1 MRRFPFFFPLFLLL
15 AVLAIPVGGNSGG
28 IFPSDNPSA
37 YGLKRKNI
45 PGTSVALHVV
55 ECPELYTEGLDTL
68 AKTRFWRT
76 LVKTG
81 KDTLIFYGFPSR
93 NILSVRTADHW
104 DSLSGEMKNCA
115 LDSLRERLASN
126 DEKVSY
132 MRGRNYF
139 YNVKAVVPQINRAV
153 QIFEEHQTDPF
164 YAQAILLIESPGRL
178 QKSTVGAYGPFQLMK
193 SVGKQFGLKINSRI
207 DERADLDKS
216 ALAATR
222 LINRVCIPYA
232 NSLLARYNIAVCPT
246 DLWYRLL
253 VLHIYHAG
261 AGNVSRALALIQPE
275 TGNMDIIKRLW
286 HTSAGGFRNAS
297 QNYSQIAIATL
308 LELDEHVNN
317 LEKGYATMSYEE

>member
-1 MRRFPFFFPLFLLL
+1 MKFAFTFLLILLMLTCGAFPLGN
-15 AVLAIPVGGNSGG
+15 PVSV
-28 IFPSDNPSA
+28 FPVSEAPGA
-37 YGLKRKNI
+37 YGLRKCLL
-45 PGTSVALHVV
+45 PGSSATLHFV
-55 ECPELYTEGLDTL
+55 ECPELYQEGLDTL
-68 AKTRFWRT
+68 TKTIFWRT
-76 LVKTG
+76 LVNTG

-93 NILSVRTADHW
+93 NILSVRLADNW
-104 DSLSGEMKNCA
+104 DSLNPEMKNCA
-115 LDSLRERLASN
+115 LDSMRSRLTVD

-153 QIFEEHQTDPF
+153 QIFGEQNTDPF

-193 SVGKQFGLKINSRI
+193 SVGKQFGLKVNSRI
-207 DERADLDKS
+207 DERADLEKS
-216 ALAATR
+216 AIAATR

-232 NSLLARYNIAVCPT
+232 NKMLGTYNIAVCPT

-261 AGNVSRALALIQPE
+261 AGNVSRALSLIQPE
-275 TGNMDIIKRLW
+275 TGNMELIKKLW
-286 HTSAGGFRNAS
+286 HTRAGGFQNAS

-308 LELDEHVNN
+308 LELDNHLKD
-317 LEKGYATMSYEE
+317 LESGQASLSYEN

>member
-1 MRRFPFFFPLFLLL
+1 MALKLLLITSFFFLCGGFFPFGESLNNS
-15 AVLAIPVGGNSGG
+15 PVSE
-28 IFPSDNPSA
+28 FSSSF
-37 YGLKRKNI
+37 GLRKKML
-45 PGTSVALHVV
+45 PGSSSTLHVV
-55 ECPELYTEGLDTL
+55 ECPEIYSEGLDTIR
-68 AKTRFWRT
+68 KTIFWRT

-93 NILSVRTADHW
+93 NILSVRSACRW
-104 DSLSGEMKNCA
+104 DSLSPEMRSCA
-115 LDSLRERLASN
+115 MDSMRQGLRAD

-153 QIFEEHQTDPF
+153 QIFESQNTDPF

-193 SVGKQFGLKINSRI
+193 SVGKQFGLKINNHT
-207 DERADLDKS
+207 DERADLTKS
-216 ALAATR
+216 AIAATK

-232 NSLLARYNIAVCPT
+232 NSMLAKYNISVCPT

-261 AGNVSRALALIQPE
+261 AGNVSRALSVIQPE
-275 TGNMDIIKRLW
+275 TGNIDLIKRLW

-308 LELDEHVNN
+308 LELDEHVQN
-317 LEKGYATMSYEE
+317 LEKGHAFLSHEE